1 MKRICWF
8 FVLLLGINMI
18 FSCSSDSKDDY
29 IVDKVCSIFPYNAL
43 TQKLKAGDSVV
54 IKSRTPFYVREVSFV
69 GNMPTYSVD
78 YDKYQYQR
86 IKFNWLTIT
95 HATDTTLTLKVDS
108 SFGSNTIK
116 IQADAVGILKGCIC
130 ENGLVTVVRDS
141 IKTKK

>member
-1 MKRICWF
+1 MKRIYWF
-8 FVLLLGINMI
+8 FVLLLGVSMM

-69 GNMPTYSVD
+69 GNMPTYNVD
-78 YDKYQYQR
+78 YDKYQYQK